1 MLGNLLYCQ
10 IIIPKLYDFS
20 AKWQRLI
27 AFLITLPSRQPLH
40 GMQGCWEPGR
50 SRVGGLE
57 PFAEG
62 MAGASRSHR
71 ALLVWGTQ
79 LWHPQAVSAPGSE
92 VLKQSFLVLPKV
104 GGTWGAEKGGARQG
118 APFALHEL

>member
-27 AFLITLPSRQPLH
+27 AFLITQPSPQPLG
-40 GMQGCWEPGR
+40 GMLEARQEQGRG
-50 SRVGGLE
+50 

-71 ALLVWGTQ
+71 TLLAWGAQ
-79 LWHPQAVSAPGSE
+79 LRHPQPMSAPSLHENE
-92 VLKQSFLVLPKV
+92 VL
-104 GGTWGAEKGGARQG
+104 E
-118 APFALHEL
+118 

>member
-27 AFLITLPSRQPLH
+27 AFLITLPSPKPLR

-50 SRVGGLE
+50 GRVGGLG

-62 MAGASRSHR
+62 MAGASRSHST
-71 ALLVWGTQ
+71 LLAWDTQ
-79 LWHPQAVSAPGSE
+79 LWHPQAVSAPDSE
-92 VLKQSFLVLPKV
+92 VL
-104 GGTWGAEKGGARQG
+104 E
-118 APFALHEL
+118 

>member
-20 AKWQRLI
+20 AKWQHLI
-27 AFLITLPSRQPLH
+27 AFLITLPSPQPLC

-50 SRVGGLE
+50 SRVGGLG
-57 PFAEG
+57 PSAEG

-71 ALLVWGTQ
+71 TLLAWGTH
-79 LWHPQAVSAPGSE
+79 LWHPRAMSASDSE
-92 VLKQSFLVLPKV
+92 VL
-104 GGTWGAEKGGARQG
+104 E
-118 APFALHEL
+118 

>member
-27 AFLITLPSRQPLH
+27 AFLITLPLPQPLH
-40 GMQGCWEPGR
+40 GMQGCSEPGR
-50 SRVGGLE
+50 SWVGGLG

-62 MAGASRSHR
+62 MAGASRSHGS
-71 ALLVWGTQ
+71 LLVW
-79 LWHPQAVSAPGSE
+79 SI
-92 VLKQSFLVLPKV
+92 PK
-104 GGTWGAEKGGARQG
+104 
-118 APFALHEL
+118 L

>member
-27 AFLITLPSRQPLH
+27 AFLITLPSLQPLR
-40 GMQGCWEPGR
+40 GMQGYWEPGR
-50 SRVGGLE
+50 SRVGGQG

-71 ALLVWGTQ
+71 TLLAWGT
-79 LWHPQAVSAPGSE
+79 AVPSPSHECSMRGGFGVILLAAPRGA
-92 VLKQSFLVLPKV
+92 
-104 GGTWGAEKGGARQG
+104 GAEKGGARQG
-118 APFALHEL
+118 APFALREL